1 MMKVRAGGCV
11 CVSVGSN
18 ETLVSAGNT
27 TTFSKY
33 RNDQVLASGVTTV
46 HGARGKSGEMNP
58 LPIFFGGER
67 TGLQSRVF
75 CSGIINTETS
85 WQPKQHRPQFIAIGY
100 FWLIQ

>member
-1 MMKVRAGGCV
+1 MNARAGGCV

-46 HGARGKSGEMNP
+46 HGSRGKSDEMNP
-58 LPIFFGGER
+58 LPIFLGGSARGFKVE
-67 TGLQSRVF
+67 
-75 CSGIINTETS
+75 
-85 WQPKQHRPQFIAIGY
+85 Y
-100 FWLIQ
+100 FAVE